1 VTGGALIRA
10 ATGSVA
16 LTIADAERGTTGGP
30 MGHRDDRTRD
40 QAERH
45 ALFEELRALLYRLP
59 EGHPA
64 RPGLHAAAV
73 AAYCHWREAMAPP
86 TAPPDAAQGVCVA
99 E

>member
-1 VTGGALIRA
+1 MIR
-10 ATGSVA
+10 
-16 LTIADAERGTTGGP
+16 P
-30 MGHRDDRTRD
+30 DDRTRRR
-40 QAERH
+40 QSEAY

-59 EGHPA
+59 EGHPS

-86 TAPPDAAQGVCVA
+86 MHAAPDDMPDTFAA